1 MDMWLDLLQEAGP
14 VVAAICFFVWRDWK
28 REQNMTE
35 SLNERDHFIKTQLLE
50 IIERTVVAVQNSTDA
65 MRDLQRS
72 VSAMYEHCQEC
83 GGAVL
88 TGTKD
93 GQDG

>member
-1 MDMWLDLLQEAGP
+1 MDVWLELAQNAGP

-28 REQNMTE
+28 REQSMTE
-35 SLNERDHFIKTQLLE
+35 TLDEREQFIRTQLIT
-50 IIERTVVAVQNSTDA
+50 IIERTSVAVQNSTDA

-72 VSAMYEHCQEC
+72 VNAMYTHCQKC